1 MWMCY
6 PGSALGGQP
15 PFSYVIFQAFMY
27 HGLLFAWGFLN
38 MALGTVTLNIRH
50 IWYELCAILGMLVWT
65 ALGNALYDGEQ
76 NWFFIEKSIFPFLPN
91 KIMPPVVVFCV
102 FGICF
107 IVYMAYYAI
116 RALVKK
122 SQATA

>member
-1 MWMCY
+1 
-6 PGSALGGQP
+6 
-15 PFSYVIFQAFMY
+15 MY